1 MSSVLTVDAIQ
12 RIVKIVTLLK
22 HVRIA
27 YGKNVVVVG
36 LVYIN
41 REISRISVPTVS
53 YKQTTITL
61 DSSLLLLVLQLRYK
75 MALQT
80 YGYLS

>member
-22 HVRIA
+22 HVQIA
-27 YGKNVVVVG
+27 YGKNVVVVVG

-41 REISRISVPTVS
+41 REISRIKS
-53 YKQTTITL
+53 L
-61 DSSLLLLVLQLRYK
+61 FSSH
-75 MALQT
+75 
-80 YGYLS
+80 

>member
-22 HVRIA
+22 HVQIVH
-27 YGKNVVVVG
+27 GKNVVVG

-41 REISRISVPTVS
+41 REYSKGSNKNRNRSGRIIIEIMDLNPKHVC
-53 YKQTTITL
+53 
-61 DSSLLLLVLQLRYK
+61 
-75 MALQT
+75 
-80 YGYLS
+80 

>member
-22 HVRIA
+22 HVQIA
-27 YGKNVVVVG
+27 YGKNVVVVVVG

-41 REISRISVPTVS
+41 REISRIKS
-53 YKQTTITL
+53 L
-61 DSSLLLLVLQLRYK
+61 FSSH
-75 MALQT
+75 
-80 YGYLS
+80 